1 MLSMFSENEVIDQIK
16 KIAVSLG
23 DGWRYDEINS
33 TNIWKYLIQGSN
45 KKISFYMKNRHNR
58 HYSVSASLRNGR
70 VNQKNHN
77 TIGLSLE
84 RSHVRLAL
92 DIKRRLLVGFD
103 EFILKCQEEIKFD
116 DLKEERKSILMS
128 LIKRVIKCQ
137 KYSWN
142 DKYHFSSKDAS
153 YGTIELKFKD
163 EAFNI
168 ELNNITPEKA
178 IKILAIIES

>member
-1 MLSMFSENEVIDQIK
+1 MFSENEVIDQIK

-45 KKISFYMKNRHNR
+45 KKISFYMKTRHNR

-70 VNQKNHN
+70 VNHN

-103 EFILKCQEEIKFD
+103 EFILKCQEEIKVD
-116 DLKEERKSILMS
+116 NLKEEKKTILIN

-142 DKYHFSSKDAS
+142 DKYHFSAKDGT
-153 YGTIELKFKD
+153 YGTIELKLKD

-178 IKILAIIES
+178 IKILAIIEN